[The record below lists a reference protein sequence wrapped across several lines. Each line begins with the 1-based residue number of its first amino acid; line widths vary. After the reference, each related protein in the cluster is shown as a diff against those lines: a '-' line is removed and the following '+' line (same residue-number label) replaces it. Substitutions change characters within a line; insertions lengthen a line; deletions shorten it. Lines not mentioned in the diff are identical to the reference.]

1 MNLSVKERL
10 VILSILP
17 QEGNRLTWKVQKKLE
32 DDLGFSEEELKIY
45 KLETLENGMV
55 RWDNNGEQEK
65 EIEIGEKA
73 NDIIVLALSK
83 LNDQNKLKKDHID
96 LYDKFVGKGE

>member
-32 DDLGFSEEELKIY
+32 DDLGFSEEELKTY

-55 RWDNNGEQEK
+55 RWDNNGKQEK

-73 NDIIVLALSK
+73 NDIIILALSK
-83 LNDQNKLKKDHID
+83 LNDQNKLRKDHID
-96 LYDKFVGKGE
+96 IYDRFMERR

>member
-32 DDLGFSEEELKIY
+32 DDLGFSEEELKTY

-83 LNDQNKLKKDHID
+83 LNDQNKLRKDHID
-96 LYDKFVGKGE
+96 IYDRFMERR

>member
-1 MNLSVKERL
+1 MKLSVKERL

-17 QEGNRLTWKVQKKLE
+17 QEGSRLTWKVQKKLE
-32 DDLGFSEEELKIY
+32 DDLGFSEEELKLY
-45 KLETLENGMV
+45 KFETLENGNV
-55 RWDNNGEQEK
+55 RWDDKAEQEK

-83 LNDQNKLKKDHID
+83 LNEQNKLRKDHIAI
-96 LYDKFVGKGE
+96 YDKFIKKD